1 VVCTGGE
8 PLLQLDAAAIE
19 AMHARGFEVAVE
31 TNGTQPIP
39 AGLDWVCV
47 SPKANAPVVV
57 AGGDELK
64 LVYPQAL
71 AQPERFEGL
80 AFRHWYLQ
88 PMDGPDLATNTAAA
102 IAYVLAHPRWR
113 LSVQTHKVVGVR

>member
-1 VVCTGGE
+1 
-8 PLLQLDAAAIE
+8 
-19 AMHARGFEVAVE
+19 MHARGFEVAVE